1 MPAVT
6 EQGQPTGRR
15 RGRYPR
21 AFRRDVAA
29 LVIDENRTNV
39 DVAKEHNA
47 HTVHRAPDR
56 LDATE
61 KKAEQ
66 IARLE
71 VGHALSM
78 PFLALGTHDEMAEHL
93 LACRQRRGISCFV
106 AGGVDAFAPGIG
118 RRRQGGSQP

>member
-29 LVIDENRTNV
+29 LVIDENRKNA
-39 DVAKEHNA
+39 DVAMEPIT
-47 HTVHRAPDR
+47 HTV
-56 LDATE
+56 
-61 KKAEQ
+61 
-66 IARLE
+66 
-71 VGHALSM
+71 
-78 PFLALGTHDEMAEHL
+78 
-93 LACRQRRGISCFV
+93 RR
-106 AGGVDAFAPGIG
+106 AFAPGIG